1 MASSEWRSDASSG
14 QKEGTPKPLE
24 KKPGRR
30 LYRSTIAVLRLSKAS
45 RLSRESAPDDIL
57 EAVKSLPSPKSQT
70 KQKASTSSGNLPS
83 MIYSMVPT
91 HRGDNKTRRA
101 TTTETTPLQ
110 TAPDTPPR
118 NSEAKI
124 IRRQASAVSSN
135 GRRELYEYSRQTSPD
150 VKALHQQLIQSRLES
165 LSPKA
170 IGRVSKV
177 VSELDDSEPV
187 EDSQNDHNTNMFKSL
202 DPCLHRTWA
211 IFNFCVLEPAMCLIR
226 TICNDKKQ
234 PGSKHTKGNNHASNE
249 AKLQRS
255 PSSLR
260 SIGGLMIASRT

>member
-1 MASSEWRSDASSG
+1 M
-14 QKEGTPKPLE
+14 
-24 KKPGRR
+24 
-30 LYRSTIAVLRLSKAS
+30 LRLSKAS

-91 HRGDNKTRRA
+91 HRGDKTRRA
-101 TTTETTPLQ
+101 TTTETKPLL
-110 TAPDTPPR
+110 TAPDSPPR

-135 GRRELYEYSRQTSPD
+135 GRRELYSLQTSPD
-150 VKALHQQLIQSRLES
+150 VKDLHQQLIQSRLES

-170 IGRVSKV
+170 KSRVSKV

-249 AKLQRS
+249 AKLQRNA
-255 PSSLR
+255 SLR